1 MISESFL
8 QDQRYL
14 KYRSFI
20 LRICANALYLA
31 EDIYPPREVNGNATE
46 NGTSNKND
54 LLVSMLE
61 NLLEKLKEH
70 HQSVMKN
77 ENNYKALETYINGPD
92 RSRLTFYVLGNH
104 YELLIHLVNAV
115 LEAQKHNNGESGM
128 EKPLEDASGLF
139 SQMADNLF
147 ETCQPNPKKTI
158 KQREE
163 EIEKMVNLLEVS

>member
-1 MISESFL
+1 
-8 QDQRYL
+8 
-14 KYRSFI
+14 
-20 LRICANALYLA
+20 
-31 EDIYPPREVNGNATE
+31 
-46 NGTSNKND
+46 
-54 LLVSMLE
+54 
-61 NLLEKLKEH
+61 
-70 HQSVMKN
+70 MKS
-77 ENNYKALETYINGPD
+77 ENNYKTLETYINGPD

-163 EIEKMVNLLEVS
+163 EIEKMVNLLEVSWIYLDYILNFLLLLWYSPILNSVSKFL

>member
-1 MISESFL
+1 
-8 QDQRYL
+8 
-14 KYRSFI
+14 
-20 LRICANALYLA
+20 
-31 EDIYPPREVNGNATE
+31 
-46 NGTSNKND
+46 
-54 LLVSMLE
+54 
-61 NLLEKLKEH
+61 
-70 HQSVMKN
+70 MKN

-163 EIEKMVNLLEVS
+163 EIEKMVNLLEVSWIYLGYILDFLLLLWYSPILNSVSKFL